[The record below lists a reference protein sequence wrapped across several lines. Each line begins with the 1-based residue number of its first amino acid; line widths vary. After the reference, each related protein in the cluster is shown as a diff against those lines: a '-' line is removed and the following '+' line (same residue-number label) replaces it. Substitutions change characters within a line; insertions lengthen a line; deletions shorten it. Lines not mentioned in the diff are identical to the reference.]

1 MCFHKSFH
9 RCQAWVQGGTT
20 PIKSAPSGTAR
31 VEESRREVKGGEW
44 VLSCLKDD
52 ILCAHFVTQKNIHF
66 LNQKYYLLKIFTNNH
81 PHQSLLWTLHGA
93 QTCPKRYTDALKL
106 HLLLECTSIF
116 PLHFT
121 FPPMK
126 KQNKKTVIWGKT
138 PNLKERVEHANH
150 VSGDKNLHWNIS
162 LGSTSNLHFLQ
173 IHIVHTL

>member
-9 RCQAWVQGGTT
+9 CCQAWVQGGTT

-31 VEESRREVKGGEW
+31 AEESRREVKGSEW

-52 ILCAHFVTQKNIHF
+52 ILCAHFVTWKIFNFLNKNI
-66 LNQKYYLLKIFTNNH
+66 NH

-138 PNLKERVEHANH
+138 PNLKERVEYVNH
-150 VSGDKNLHWNIS
+150 VSGDKNLH
-162 LGSTSNLHFLQ
+162 
-173 IHIVHTL
+173 

>member
-1 MCFHKSFH
+1 MSARRHNPNKICTQWHSESG
-9 RCQAWVQGGTT
+9 RVQETSERGWM
-20 PIKSAPSGTAR
+20 SALVP
-31 VEESRREVKGGEW
+31 KGW
-44 VLSCLKDD
+44 YSVCT
-52 ILCAHFVTQKNIHF
+52 LCHTKNIHF
-66 LNQKYYLLKIFTNNH
+66 LNQKYYVLKIFTNNH
-81 PHQSLLWTLHGA
+81 PHQSLLRTLHGA

-138 PNLKERVEHANH
+138 PNIKERVEHANH